1 MPSTTKSQDLGF
13 TSYMIMCACVAA
25 ISGFTV
31 GWHISVP
38 NMPQAVITQCTDGT
52 ISATSLPACLPMSDF
67 TWGYTI
73 GAFPIGGFFGSIAS
87 MYLNNKYGRRANM
100 LIACA
105 WMIAGGILSSCA
117 INIVMY
123 SFGRAFVGVASG
135 MSGSSVA
142 IYVSEIS
149 TTKSR
154 GALGSLF
161 ELFLNTGIL
170 ITQICGMYM
179 STANAWRFLWAIPT
193 FLAAIQAVLLVFF
206 VVESPR
212 YLCSTKEY
220 DPACAALQRLRSDA
234 DIEEEFAE
242 MLAARQRE
250 ENGRPS
256 MNIWDIIVLKD
267 KTISWNTVIVMV
279 LQAYNQVGGIGPIS
293 VYSVG
298 FLTKIFNGDSSLAT
312 DISLA
317 AAAGNIVAV
326 FIAIGFM
333 NRVGRKGFMLIS
345 TAGTCIASIM
355 MVVGSSGGTKLA
367 PLVITSVLLFT
378 FTYSMGCGVIP
389 WMIAPELLPLHA
401 LSAGS
406 ALGNGANWLC
416 NFIINTVWPYMD
428 ANLKEYSFTVFVALN
443 FVAFVFLL
451 IFMPETTGRDID
463 FNEETT
469 IKDDAEFTVDGR
481 GSAIVNTNTNSDGTD
496 ELATFK
502 TEHINHKH

>member
-1 MPSTTKSQDLGF
+1 MPSTAKSQDVGF

-38 NMPQAVITQCTDGT
+38 NMPQAVITKCTDGM

-87 MYLNNKYGRRANM
+87 MYLNNQFGRRTNM
-100 LIACA
+100 LIACG

-179 STANAWRFLWAIPT
+179 STVNVWRLLWAIPT
-193 FLAAIQAVLLVFF
+193 FLAAIQVFLLVFF

-212 YLCSTKEY
+212 YLCSIKKNDE
-220 DPACAALQRLRSDA
+220 ACVALQRLRSNT

-250 ENGRPS
+250 ENGHPS
-256 MNIWDIIVLKD
+256 MNIWDIITVKD
-267 KTISWNTVIVMV
+267 RKISWNTVIVMV

-298 FLTKIFNGDSSLAT
+298 FLTRIFNGDSSLAT

-326 FIAIGFM
+326 FIAIAFM
-333 NRVGRKGFMLIS
+333 NRIGRKGFMLIS

-355 MVVGSSGGTKLA
+355 MVVGSSGDTTKLG
-367 PLVITSVLLFT
+367 PLVITAVLLFT

-416 NFIINTVWPYMD
+416 NFVINTVWPYMD
-428 ANLKEYSFTVFVALN
+428 ANLKQYSFTVFVALN

-463 FNEETT
+463 FNEDSINT
-469 IKDDAEFTVDGR
+469 IGDTECTVDGY
-481 GSAIVNTNTNSDGTD
+481 DGTTD
-496 ELATFK
+496 EISGVKA
-502 TEHINHKH
+502 EHINHKQ